1 MSILTLNAGSSSL
14 KFSVYD
20 RTGTAERLRGALDGV
35 GEDARLTVSRRGGEA
50 KTHDL
55 PRRTAGHEG
64 AVEAALEVAAAEIGR
79 TVDAVGH
86 RIVHGGADF
95 DRAAVLDEAVMAR
108 LREFTPMVPLH
119 QPHNLDGVEAAR
131 RAFPDALQ
139 VGVFD
144 TAFHRGHRFENDVF
158 ALPRRYY
165 EAGVRRYG
173 FHGLSYDYLSA
184 RLSAL
189 EPDANRVVIA
199 HLGSGASL
207 CAIHAR
213 RSVGSTMGFSALDG
227 LPMATRCGQ
236 LDPGVMLYL
245 MREHGLDAD
254 ALEDLLYKES
264 GLKGLSGVS
273 GDMRALEAS
282 DAPEARQAID
292 YFVVRCRR
300 ELAAM
305 TALLGGLDAV
315 VFSGGVGENSA
326 MIRKRIMA
334 GFDYL
339 GLAPDPDANANAKGE
354 PARISA
360 PGSRVSAWMIPTD
373 EESVIARDAA
383 RCLAEG

>member
-1 MSILTLNAGSSSL
+1 MSIITLNAGSSSM

-35 GEDARLTVSRRGGEA
+35 GEDARLTVSRHGGEA

-55 PRRTAGHEG
+55 PTRKSGHGG
-64 AVEAALEVAAAEIGR
+64 AVEAALELAADETGE
-79 TVDAVGH
+79 TVHAIGH

-95 DRAAVLDEAVMAR
+95 ESAAVLDEAVMAR
-108 LREFTPMVPLH
+108 LRDLTPMAPLH

-144 TAFHRGHRFENDVF
+144 TAFHRGHPFENDVF

-173 FHGLSYDYLSA
+173 FHGLSYEYLSA
-184 RLSAL
+184 RLAAL
-189 EPDANRVVIA
+189 EPAAERAVIA

-207 CAIHAR
+207 CAISDG

-245 MREHGLDAD
+245 MREDGLDAD
-254 ALEDLLYKES
+254 ALQDLLYKES

-315 VFSGGVGENSA
+315 VFSGGVGENSTL
-326 MIRKRIMA
+326 IRERIMA

-339 GLAPDPDANANAKGE
+339 GLTPDSGANAHATGDA
-354 PARISA
+354 ARISA
-360 PGSRVSAWMIPTD
+360 PGSRVSAWMIRTD

-383 RCLAEG
+383 RCLAER